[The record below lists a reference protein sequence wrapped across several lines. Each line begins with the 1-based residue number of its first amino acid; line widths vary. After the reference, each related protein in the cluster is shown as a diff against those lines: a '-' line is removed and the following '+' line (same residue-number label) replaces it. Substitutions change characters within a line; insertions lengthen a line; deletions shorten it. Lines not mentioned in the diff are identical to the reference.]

1 MVLWRLSDLQH
12 ARAFDGGYGLLFDG
26 RWNTLGHAITYCS
39 TSPSLTVLEKLV
51 HVQDPDL
58 LPTMAMVRYA
68 VPDDL
73 AIEVT
78 SVGDL
83 PSDWRDQEAWTQ
95 RCGDQWH
102 SSLRTPLLRV
112 PSAIVPL
119 PDSPDLNVL
128 INHLHPAVG
137 AINLAAAE
145 LFALDHRLL

>member
-12 ARAFDGGYGLLFDG
+12 ARAFDGGFGLLFDG
-26 RWNTLGHAITYCS
+26 RWNTVGHAITYCS

-58 LPTMAMVRYA
+58 LPMMAMVRYA

-83 PSDWRDQEAWTQ
+83 PSDWRVRLAEEQRHNILPVDLSVRWHLSARQGDERGQEI
-95 RCGDQWH
+95 D
-102 SSLRTPLLRV
+102 V
-112 PSAIVPL
+112 PRHRIA
-119 PDSPDLNVL
+119 N
-128 INHLHPAVG
+128 G
-137 AINLAAAE
+137 ARR
-145 LFALDHRLL
+145 D

>member
-26 RWNTLGHAITYCS
+26 RWNTVGHAITYCS
-39 TSPSLTVLEKLV
+39 TSPSLIVLEMLV

-58 LPTMAMVRYA
+58 LPMMAMVRYA

-83 PSDWRDQEAWTQ
+83 PSDWRDQEARTQ

-112 PSAIVPL
+112 PSAIMPL

-128 INHLHPAVG
+128 INHLHPAVS
-137 AINLAAAE
+137 AIGLAAAE
-145 LFALDHRLL
+145 PFALDHRLL